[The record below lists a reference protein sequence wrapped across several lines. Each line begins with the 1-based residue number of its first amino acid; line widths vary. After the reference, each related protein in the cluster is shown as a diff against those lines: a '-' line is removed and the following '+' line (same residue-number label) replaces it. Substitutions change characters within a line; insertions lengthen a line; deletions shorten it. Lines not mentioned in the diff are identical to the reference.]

1 MKHIAPNSKSSLGAY
16 TIYGRRGV
24 GKTALALQFAY
35 DCIDTRTYD
44 FVFWVQ
50 SETMVSTRQ
59 SFASI
64 AKFLHLGRD
73 DGSQDHEI
81 LVAVHN
87 WLSKTGTPAWLLIFD
102 NIENESILRLYWPVN
117 ASRGSVLITSR
128 DYHLFIKKVCIRGD
142 TLKPFESQQ
151 SWELLLVLLG
161 KDWKKKYQGDA
172 PQTEI
177 MAGKA
182 LLLTL
187 EGLALAIEQTANL
200 IKDEQIGG
208 STMAG
213 TFETF
218 KFRIENLPEGYSAP
232 RSASER
238 ALDTIW
244 AISFQSLTR
253 NSRALLSLM
262 AWFSPDGIPVDMLRL
277 RQEHENAN
285 SGSRPIPTSSADGQY
300 LRTFLRSVLTSPSDL
315 QTAITDLA
323 ERKLIKTQSRK
334 LTIHRVVQEATYFQ
348 SIQSLQDTFD
358 FASCLLFE
366 RFPNDPPPNQS
377 LHQQWNLCNKYV
389 GHVLYMSKAFSKYS
403 MSGVLKAS
411 EGFIE
416 MLNNASW

>member
-1 MKHIAPNSKSSLGAY
+1 
-16 TIYGRRGV
+16 
-24 GKTALALQFAY
+24 
-35 DCIDTRTYD
+35 
-44 FVFWVQ
+44 
-50 SETMVSTRQ
+50 
-59 SFASI
+59 
-64 AKFLHLGRD
+64 
-73 DGSQDHEI
+73 
-81 LVAVHN
+81 
-87 WLSKTGTPAWLLIFD
+87 
-102 NIENESILRLYWPVN
+102 
-117 ASRGSVLITSR
+117 
-128 DYHLFIKKVCIRGD
+128 
-142 TLKPFESQQ
+142 
-151 SWELLLVLLG
+151 
-161 KDWKKKYQGDA
+161 
-172 PQTEI
+172 
-177 MAGKA
+177 
-182 LLLTL
+182 
-187 EGLALAIEQTANL
+187 
-200 IKDEQIGG
+200 
-208 STMAG
+208 
-213 TFETF
+213 
-218 KFRIENLPEGYSAP
+218 
-232 RSASER
+232 
-238 ALDTIW
+238 
-244 AISFQSLTR
+244 
-253 NSRALLSLM
+253 
-262 AWFSPDGIPVDMLRL
+262 MLRL